1 MTKTTDNRKQK
12 GGALSLG
19 EEKIN
24 KLMLK
29 FSIPCIM
36 SLLVS
41 SLYNIVDQIF
51 IGNSE
56 LSTLGNAATGVV
68 FPVFIIA
75 QAFAWCFGDGCAAYL
90 NICQGKNDSENAH
103 KSIGASISMAF
114 LSGVII
120 MAIVYSFKVPI
131 LTIFG
136 ASENTMA
143 YAIEYLN
150 VVLAMI
156 PIFILCNMMNSVIRA
171 DGSPTWAMISM
182 LTGAV
187 INIILDP
194 VFIFVF
200 KWGMTGAALATVIGQ
215 VATFIMTLIYFTH
228 TKTFKLTKKSFIP
241 KINAVKEVISLGF
254 STFITQFA
262 IVIVAILSNVQLA
275 KYGALTKFGA
285 DIPIAIIGI
294 QSKVFTVVINL
305 VVGIVLGCQPIISFN
320 MGAKKY
326 DRVKEL
332 YKKIIFCALIIGV
345 FFTAIFQLAPEL
357 VIKLFGNPSNVPNPD
372 DYWEFGVMTMRIF
385 MSLISISCIIK
396 VNSIFFQAVGK
407 PIQAAIT
414 SMIRDILCFV
424 PLIVVLPLLTQGV
437 EGILWAAP
445 ISDLVAMVVTAM
457 LSVSFIK
464 SLHKTEEK
472 EETEAIIKPSK
483 KGVIIT
489 IGREHGSS
497 GKQIGKIVAQKLGI
511 PFYYKEMTALAAQES
526 GLDREFIADI
536 NTDSPSIL
544 HSLYLSTDVVQRA
557 IVAQD
562 HVIKKIADEGSCVIV
577 GRAAD
582 HVLKGYD
589 DVINVFIY
597 APEDYRIGRIME
609 VYGDDYET
617 AKKNIR
623 HSDEARS
630 SYYKNISGNSWGDR
644 HNYHI
649 MIDGS
654 IGLEKSADLIC
665 SYVKSQSK

>member
-1 MTKTTDNRKQK
+1 MTKTTEISNNT
-12 GGALSLG
+12 ASLG
-19 EEKIN
+19 EAKIN

-29 FSIPCIM
+29 FSIPCIL

-103 KSIGASISMAF
+103 KAIGASITLAF
-114 LSGVII
+114 LSGVVM
-120 MAIVYSFKVPI
+120 MAVIYSFKIPI

-136 ASENTMA
+136 ASENTMS
-143 YAIEYLN
+143 YAVEYLN
-150 VVLAMI
+150 VVLFMV

-182 LTGAV
+182 LTGAI

-194 VFIFVF
+194 VFIFLLR
-200 KWGMTGAALATVIGQ
+200 WGMTGAALATVIGQ
-215 VATFIMTLIYFTH
+215 AATFIMTLIYFMR
-228 TKTFKLTKKSFIP
+228 TKTFKLVKSSFIP
-241 KINAVKEVISLGF
+241 KISSVKEVISLGF
-254 STFITQFA
+254 STFITQLA
-262 IVIVAILSNVQLA
+262 IVIVAILSNIQLA
-275 KYGALTKFGA
+275 KYGAMTKFGA

-332 YKKIIFCALIIGV
+332 YKKIITCALVIGV
-345 FFTAIFQLAPEL
+345 SFTALFQLAPEF
-357 VIKLFGNPSNVPNPD
+357 VIRLFGIPSNIPNPN

-385 MSLISISCIIK
+385 MSLISISCLIK

-414 SMIRDILCFV
+414 SMVRDILCFV
-424 PLIVVLPLLTQGV
+424 PLIIILPLAYHGV
-437 EGILWAAP
+437 EAILWSAP
-445 ISDLVAMVVTAM
+445 ISDLIAMVVTAI

-464 SLHKTEEK
+464 SLQKTEQS
-472 EETEAIIKPSK
+472 EETNEVIKPSK

-497 GKQIGKIVAQKLGI
+497 GKQIGKIVAEKLGI

-536 NTDSPSIL
+536 NNSSPAIL
-544 HSLYLSTDVVQRA
+544 HSLYLSTDVIQRA

-562 HVIKKIADEGSCVIV
+562 RVIKRIADEGSCVIV

-582 HVLKGYD
+582 HVLRNYD
-589 DVINVFIY
+589 NLLNIFVY
-597 APEDYRIGRIME
+597 APEEYRIKRIME
-609 VYGDDYET
+609 VYGDSYET
-617 AKKNIR
+617 AKKNIH
-623 HSDEARS
+623 HSDEARA
-630 SYYKNISGNSWGDR
+630 SYYKNISGRSWGSR
-644 HNYHI
+644 SNYHL

-654 IGLEKSADLIC
+654 IGLENSAEIIC
-665 SYVKSQSK
+665 SYVNSYSK

>member
-1 MTKTTDNRKQK
+1 MAKIDKKVQEENSS
-12 GGALSLG
+12 LSLG
-19 EEKIN
+19 TEKIN

-103 KSIGASISMAF
+103 KAIGASISMAF
-114 LSGVII
+114 LSGVALIAII
-120 MAIVYSFKVPI
+120 YGFKVPI
-131 LTIFG
+131 LKIFG
-136 ASENTMA
+136 ASDNTMA
-143 YAIEYLN
+143 YAIEYLD

-171 DGSPTWAMISM
+171 DGSPTWAMLSM
-182 LTGAV
+182 LTGAI

-200 KWGMTGAALATVIGQ
+200 RLGMTGAALATVIGQ
-215 VATFIMTLIYFTH
+215 AATFIMTLIYFTH
-228 TKTFKLTKKSFIP
+228 TKTFKLVKKSFIP
-241 KINAVKEVISLGF
+241 KITSVKDVISLGF

-262 IVIVAILSNVQLA
+262 IVIVAILSNIQLA
-275 KYGALTKFGA
+275 KYGAMTKFGA

-332 YKKIIFCALIIGV
+332 YKKIVFCAIIIGIT
-345 FFTAIFQLAPEL
+345 FTAIFQLVPEF
-357 VIKLFGNPSNVPNPD
+357 VISLFGNPSNVPNPD

-414 SMIRDILCFV
+414 SMIRDIVCFV
-424 PLIVVLPLLTQGV
+424 PLIIVLPLISQGV
-437 EGILWAAP
+437 EAILWAAP
-445 ISDLVAMVVTAM
+445 ISDFIAMIVTAI
-457 LSVSFIK
+457 LSISFIK
-464 SLHKTEEK
+464 SLHKNEEA
-472 EETEAIIKPSK
+472 EEVNAVIKPSK

-497 GKQIGKIVAQKLGI
+497 GKQIGKILAQKLGI

-536 NTDSPSIL
+536 NTSSPTIL
-544 HSLYLSTDVVQRA
+544 HSLYLSTEVIQRA
-557 IVAQD
+557 VVAQD
-562 HVIKKIADEGSCVIV
+562 KVIKRIADEGSCVIV

-582 HVLKGYD
+582 HVLREYD
-589 DVINVFIY
+589 NVLNIFIY
-597 APEDYRIGRIME
+597 APEEYRISRIME
-609 VYGDDYET
+609 VYGDNYEN

-623 HSDEARS
+623 HSDEARA
-630 SYYKNISGNSWGDR
+630 SYYKNISGKSWGDR
-644 HNYHI
+644 RNYDL
-649 MIDGS
+649 MIDSS
-654 IGLEKSADLIC
+654 IGLEKTADIIC
-665 SYVKSQSK
+665 SYVNSKAK